1 MSREPINWGP
11 FVVMALIAVGTVGVA
26 YIIAHVIARMIT
38 GTVGL

>member
-11 FVVMALIAVGTVGVA
+11 FVVMVLIAAGTVGVA

-38 GTVGL
+38 GAVGL